1 MNVIQEGKPA
11 GLQWN
16 INLDKV
22 VTINQYKKIT
32 INNDTY
38 VKVFFDGTVSHL
50 KVFTDIFL
58 NNTNND
64 TEFP

>member
-38 VKVFFDGTVSHL
+38 VKVFFDGTVSQL

-64 TEFP
+64 T